1 MHEETNGYAFRAF
14 TYCRESYTFPSAA
27 HGEENAGIEKPE
39 VIRRVVLI
47 SLYCEKSE
55 NGVVTYNVGPRNVA
69 KTASTW
75 CRRHLGWQIIR
86 RNSYDL
92 TG

>member
-1 MHEETNGYAFRAF
+1 MLSELSRTEET
-14 TYCRESYTFPSAA
+14 EEYTFPSVA

-39 VIRRVVLI
+39 VIRQFFLL
-47 SLYCEKSE
+47 SLHCEKSE
-55 NGVVTYNVGPRNVA
+55 NGVVTYNVGPRNAA

-75 CRRHLGWQIIR
+75 CRQRLGWQITR
-86 RNSYDL
+86 QNCYDL